1 MGYKTISMIV
11 TDLGSDGPALRAAA
25 ALAMRDR
32 AHLDVACVGIDPAR
46 YEVMPAGSAAI
57 VLEAGA
63 QEAKERAEALAVW
76 AKSVLPSDQERTAVH
91 SVVTAQMGLE
101 TAVARLAR
109 YSDLIVTSQP
119 YGEGRTAVHIM
130 VTEAALFG
138 TGAPVL
144 VVPDGDGTDYSAGFE
159 RPLVAWNES
168 EESLSVIRKAM
179 PVLQAASR
187 VDIVMVD
194 PPAQSP
200 ERSDPGGA
208 ISLMLARQGIKAEV
222 SILAKTLPT
231 TAEVI
236 NRFARDHANDVI
248 VMGAYGHS
256 RFREA
261 LFGGAT
267 RDMLS
272 GATLPMLMAH

>member
-11 TDLGSDGPALRAAA
+11 TDAGTDGPALEAAA
-25 ALAMRDR
+25 ALAMREE

-57 VLEAGA
+57 VLESGA
-63 QEAKERAEALAVW
+63 QEARERAEALVAW
-76 AKSVLPSDQERTAVH
+76 AENTLPSDQERTVVH
-91 SVVTAQMGLE
+91 GVVSAQMGLE
-101 TAVARLAR
+101 SAVSRLAR
-109 YSDLIVTSQP
+109 YSDLIVATQP
-119 YGEGRTAVHIM
+119 YGEGRTAVQIM

-144 VVPDGDGTDYSAGFE
+144 IIPQGDKTDYAKGFQ

-168 EESLSVIRKAM
+168 DEALSVIRKST
-179 PVLQAASR
+179 PVLEASSH

-194 PPAQSP
+194 PPGQSP

-208 ISLMLARQGIKAEV
+208 ISLMLARRGIKAEV

-231 TAEVI
+231 VAEVVE
-236 NRFARDHANDVI
+236 RFAREHANDLI

-267 RDMLS
+267 RDMFARS
-272 GATLPMLMAH
+272 TLPMLMAH